1 MYLDTEMKLFIGK
14 DVGDPRILKYLFL
27 VVYSMQEKAT
37 PIPLKFIMK
46 VSEDP
51 FLRESRV
58 GGNENPSI
66 WQQWVTASFVVD
78 KSYPLQFLLPQIQ
91 WLGMLDENIRQ
102 WETKNLEEPS
112 APNRTSETA
121 IMELSYWY
129 FLSYLWVLGAYEV
142 VRTLSQ
148 KVKDIQKVKKTRIFS
163 KEIVRKLVETRDF
176 FAEARVPLAKLE
188 PRKLKDHTTAIAFPM
203 IFPENGFGWR
213 ISSDISQPGRDIS
226 RRELANAFLD
236 LIKYIDENKAAR

>member
-1 MYLDTEMKLFIGK
+1 LAKTLGTQESLNS
-14 DVGDPRILKYLFL
+14 LFL
-27 VVYSMQEKAT
+27 VISGMQEKAA

-51 FLRESRV
+51 PLREASAR
-58 GGNENPSI
+58 GNENPSI
-66 WQQWVTASFVVD
+66 RQQWVTASFVVD

-102 WETKNLEEPS
+102 WETRNLEDPS
-112 APNRTSETA
+112 APNRTSDTA

-142 VRTLSQ
+142 IRTLSQ
-148 KVKDIQKVKKTRIFS
+148 KVKDIQKVKKTRIFR
-163 KEIVRKLVETRDF
+163 KEIVRKLAETRDF

-188 PRKLKDHTTAIAFPM
+188 PRRLKDHTTAIAFPM
-203 IFPENGFGWR
+203 IFPEKGFGWR

-226 RRELANAFLD
+226 RRELSNAFLD
-236 LIKYIDENKAAR
+236 LIKYMDKNKAAPEMVRTD